1 MLVIFLLL
9 TEERCVCFLDERK
22 SNNSSGRVTISIQSI
37 IFLIQVTAAWL
48 IIVILC
54 SKFAVA
60 VNEVKELLETSGKSL
75 HLRHLSDFFFVWL
88 GFFFWCLLEWGK
100 CRVLLRGKG
109 PPR

>member
-75 HLRHLSDFFFVWL
+75 HLRHLSDFFFRMV
-88 GFFFWCLLEWGK
+88 GVFFLVFA
-100 CRVLLRGKG
+100 
-109 PPR
+109 